1 MTLFI
6 VLITIFTGIS
16 LVLIFKKYDFPKLEK
31 VIRKISFYSLIGILI
46 CVLLLVFD
54 FRLKGKYTTSIIGV
68 IFLLSTILLFGLTKK
83 SLTKILSGILTIPIF
98 IFGILSLFWEIGFG
112 FFYLITLP
120 FQAPSA
126 KSEINANH
134 NVEVRV
140 GGFLACGEI
149 LVITKS
155 EFGILDK
162 QYYAGNNSCVTGIDK
177 IETLDFQENIVE
189 FLIYHDGKTEFE
201 NPYKYQSE
209 MKNVR

>member
-1 MTLFI
+1 MTTFI
-6 VLITIFTGIS
+6 VLITIFSGVS
-16 LVLIFKKYDFPKLEK
+16 LVLTLKKYDFPKLEK

-46 CVLLLVFD
+46 CVVLLVFD
-54 FRLKGKYTTSIIGV
+54 FRLKGKYTTSIIGLT
-68 IFLLSTILLFGLTKK
+68 FLLSTILVFGLTKK
-83 SLTKILSGILTIPIF
+83 SLTKVLSGILTIPIF
-98 IFGILSLFWEIGFG
+98 ILGISSLFWEMGFV

-120 FQAPSA
+120 FQSPFA

-140 GGFLACGEI
+140 GGFFACGES

-162 QYYAGNNSCVTGIDK
+162 QYYVGNNFCVTGIDK
-177 IETLDFQENIVE
+177 IETLEFKENNVE

-201 NPYKYQSE
+201 TPYKYQPE
-209 MKNVR
+209 MKNVW